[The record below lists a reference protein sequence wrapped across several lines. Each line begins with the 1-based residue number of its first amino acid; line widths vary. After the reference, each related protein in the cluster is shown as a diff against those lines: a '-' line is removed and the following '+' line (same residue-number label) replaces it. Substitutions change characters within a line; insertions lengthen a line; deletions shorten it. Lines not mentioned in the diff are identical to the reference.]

1 MWNLFHLQ
9 TQYLLNFCCAI
20 KTEKN
25 IKFGWLSWVGQNW
38 AIFDSSTFLVLD
50 FFFLSDAGWFS
61 IEEAIL
67 GLDAEDAKEARA
79 RSWQVGG
86 VGLVTF
92 CLPWTLWLGLV
103 FVVFLYSNGHN
114 SWLYYVLVWFG
125 LVWFNASRLNAP
137 PSLFLLTNRKVGNHQ
152 VLHAVKCLFVRCK
165 RKEEC

>member
-1 MWNLFHLQ
+1 MIEDRNVKDSPQ
-9 TQYLLNFCCAI
+9 TKLNVKPFSFANTILAELLLCDKNR
-20 KTEKN
+20 KN

-79 RSWQVGG
+79 RSWQVRG

-103 FVVFLYSNGHN
+103 VFLDTIV
-114 SWLYYVLVWFG
+114 WLYYGLV
-125 LVWFNASRLNAP
+125 LVWFNASSLNAP
-137 PSLFLLTNRKVGNHQ
+137 TSLFLLTDRKIGNH
-152 VLHAVKCLFVRCK
+152 
-165 RKEEC
+165 

>member
-1 MWNLFHLQ
+1 MIEDWNVKDSPKTKLNVKPFSFANTILAE
-9 TQYLLNFCCAI
+9 LLLCDKNR
-20 KTEKN
+20 KN

-38 AIFDSSTFLVLD
+38 AFFDSSTFLVLD

-92 CLPWTLWLGLV
+92 YLPWTLWLGLV
-103 FVVFLYSNGHN
+103 VFLDIIVGM
-114 SWLYYVLVWFG
+114 YYG
-125 LVWFNASRLNAP
+125 LFWFNASSLNAP
-137 PSLFLLTNRKVGNHQ
+137 PSFFLTNKQ
-152 VLHAVKCLFVRCK
+152 
-165 RKEEC
+165 ESW